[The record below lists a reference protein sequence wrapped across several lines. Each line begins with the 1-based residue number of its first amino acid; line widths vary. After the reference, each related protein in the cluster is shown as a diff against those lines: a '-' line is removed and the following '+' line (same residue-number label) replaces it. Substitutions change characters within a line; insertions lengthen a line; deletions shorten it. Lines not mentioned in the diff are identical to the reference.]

1 MNKKP
6 IIVIDD
12 DKDDLELMQQA
23 FSELNIDN
31 EIIVF
36 DDGLKFLEY
45 IKATDSGTFFILC
58 DINMNKLT
66 GLELKKIIYDDE
78 KLRIKCVPFIFLSTS
93 RASGSIMEAYS
104 YGVQGYFVKPNS
116 LAKTKHMLQSMVTYW
131 SESQHP
137 NGWLFFNGDTTL
149 YPK

>member
-45 IKATDSGTFFILC
+45 VKATENGTFFILC
-58 DINMNKLT
+58 DINMSKLP
-66 GLELKKIIYDDE
+66 GMELKKIIYDDE
-78 KLRIKCVPFIFLSTS
+78 QLRIRCVPFIFLSTS
-93 RASGSIMEAYS
+93 GASSSIMKAYS
-104 YGVQGYFVKPNS
+104 YGVQGYFIKPNTLEKLKS
-116 LAKTKHMLQSMVTYW
+116 MLHAMITYW

-137 NGWLFFNGDTTL
+137 NR
-149 YPK
+149 

>member
-12 DKDDLELMQQA
+12 DDDDLELILEA
-23 FSELNIDN
+23 FSELNIEN

-36 DDGLKFLEY
+36 NDGLKFLEY
-45 IKATDSGTFFILC
+45 IRATESGTFFILC
-58 DINMNKLT
+58 DINMGKLT
-66 GLELKKIIYDDE
+66 GLELKKIIHDDE

-93 RASGSIMEAYS
+93 GASGSIMKAYS
-104 YGVQGYFVKPNS
+104 YGVQGYFIKPDT
-116 LAKTKHMLQSMVTYW
+116 LPKTKNMLQGMITYW

-137 NGWLFFNGDTTL
+137 NL
-149 YPK
+149 

>member
-12 DKDDLELMQQA
+12 DDDDLELILEA
-23 FSELNIDN
+23 FSELNIEN

-36 DDGLKFLEY
+36 NDGLKFLEY
-45 IKATDSGTFFILC
+45 IRATESGTFFILC
-58 DINMNKLT
+58 DINMAKLT
-66 GLELKKIIYDDE
+66 GIELKKIIHDDE

-93 RASGSIMEAYS
+93 GASGSIMKAYS
-104 YGVQGYFVKPNS
+104 YGVQGYFIKPDT
-116 LAKTKHMLQSMVTYW
+116 LPKTKNMLQGMITYW

-137 NGWLFFNGDTTL
+137 NL
-149 YPK
+149 

>member
-45 IKATDSGTFFILC
+45 VKATENGTFFILC
-58 DINMNKLT
+58 DINMSKLP
-66 GLELKKIIYDDE
+66 GMELKKIIYDDE
-78 KLRIKCVPFIFLSTS
+78 QLRIRCVPFIFLSTS
-93 RASGSIMEAYS
+93 GASSSIMKAYS
-104 YGVQGYFVKPNS
+104 YGVQGYFIKPNTLEKLKS
-116 LAKTKHMLQSMVTYW
+116 ILHAMITYW

-137 NGWLFFNGDTTL
+137 NR
-149 YPK
+149 

>member
-12 DKDDLELMQQA
+12 DEDDLELMQQA
-23 FSELNIDN
+23 FSELKVEN

-45 IKATDSGTFFILC
+45 IKTTENGTFFILC
-58 DINMNKLT
+58 DINMRNVP
-66 GLELKKIIYDDE
+66 GIELKKIIHDDE
-78 KLRIKCVPFIFLSTS
+78 QLRTKCIPFIFLSTS
-93 RASGSIMEAYS
+93 AASSSIMKAYS
-104 YGVQGYFVKPNS
+104 YGVQGYFIKPNTLEKLKS
-116 LAKTKHMLQSMVTYW
+116 MLHSMITYW

-137 NGWLFFNGDTTL
+137 NR
-149 YPK
+149 